1 MHSSLPKSASGLLN
15 RFNSSVGEVV
25 IQYCAKVFA
34 VQRHTDSTTLTHTN
48 TVATAYSI
56 QHDITDRV

>member
-1 MHSSLPKSASGLLN
+1 
-15 RFNSSVGEVV
+15 V

-34 VQRHTDSTTLTHTN
+34 VLRHADSTALTHTD

-56 QHDITDRV
+56 QHDITDRF